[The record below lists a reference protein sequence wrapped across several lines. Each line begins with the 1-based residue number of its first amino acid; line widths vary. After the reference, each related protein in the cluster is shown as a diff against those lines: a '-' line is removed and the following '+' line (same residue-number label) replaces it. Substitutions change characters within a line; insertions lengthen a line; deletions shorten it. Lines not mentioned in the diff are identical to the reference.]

1 MLLNNNK
8 IGMVFVLV
16 IFSEPTPIHQSS
28 SPTCLFLPEMTPGA
42 INLAV
47 NNLLNY
53 PFNLSEIFSRSLLQ
67 IFEVVQIGPDF
78 DPDYLD

>member
-1 MLLNNNK
+1 
-8 IGMVFVLV
+8 MVFTHV
-16 IFSEPTPIHQSS
+16 IILEPLPIHQSS
-28 SPTCLFLPEMTPGA
+28 SRTYWFLPETTPGA

-53 PFNLSEIFSRSLLQ
+53 LFNLSKIFSRSLLQ

-78 DPDYLD
+78 GPDYLD